1 MARITLTGGFTLIPE
16 GTHTFRIYNV
26 EYDANFGKLVVHLVN
41 AQGITHSERFSLMRP
56 DGTMNEGACNAF
68 SFFAKNALNNF
79 TVAEIDHAELVD
91 HYIKGVI
98 THSQSESTKEAGK
111 MLTFANLSNTSPAD
125 GFDTE
130 PCEKA
135 LTLGKS
141 ATTPTP
147 TPTPTTTGNLDIKSI
162 LG

>member
-1 MARITLTGGFTLIPE
+1 MARIPLTSGFSLIPE
-16 GTHTFRIYNV
+16 GTHIFRIYNV
-26 EYDANFGKLVVHLVN
+26 DYNPTFGKLIVQLVN
-41 AQGITHSERFSLMRP
+41 AQGNTHIERFSFLKN
-56 DGTMNEGACNAF
+56 DGTMNEGACNSF
-68 SFFAKNALNNF
+68 SFFAKTALNDF
-79 TVAEIDHAELVD
+79 SVSEIDHNDIVN

-98 THSQSESTKEAGK
+98 THTESESNKEPGK
-111 MLTFANLSNTSPAD
+111 MLTFANLSNFSTAT

-141 ATTPTP
+141 VSTPTP
-147 TPTPTTTGNLDIKSI
+147 TSAPASGNVDLKSL